1 MFLITGISGVT
12 WLADIVKDSVQENNE
27 KFRVM
32 LKAPTNA
39 VLGENDKAT
48 VTIVNLKR
56 DGKFQNHS
64 ERQKIFLKGQEN
76 FDKRHCYNG

>member
-1 MFLITGISGVT
+1 MT

-48 VTIVNLKR
+48 VTIVNLRR
-56 DGKFQNHS
+56 DGKLNLN
-64 ERQKIFLKGQEN
+64 ILL
-76 FDKRHCYNG
+76 